1 MQMIEVAYGDLN
13 AKMRLESIR
22 HADLKVSILN
32 APYSRRSDD
41 KLYKID
47 DFLDDETK
55 KELYPKRGVTQQK
68 QSSVWSGAGH
78 ACIEQY
84 AGLK

>member
-1 MQMIEVAYGDLN
+1 MQMINVASVDLS

-32 APYSRRSDD
+32 APHSHRNDD

-47 DFLDDETK
+47 DFLDAETI

-68 QSSVWSGAGH
+68 QSSVWSAAGH
-78 ACIEQY
+78 ACVEQCP
-84 AGLK
+84 GHK